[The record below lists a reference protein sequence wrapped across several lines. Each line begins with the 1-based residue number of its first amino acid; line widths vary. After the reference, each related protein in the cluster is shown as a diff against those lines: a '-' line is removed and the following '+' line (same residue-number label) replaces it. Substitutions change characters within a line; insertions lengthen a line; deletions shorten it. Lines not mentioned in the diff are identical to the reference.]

1 MKKGEKVICLVDF
14 YRDVTINNE
23 YIIKDIIGD
32 TTDPNSNSWLTLINN
47 FGYYEDYY
55 SKNFGSIQHIR
66 NKVIEGILE

>member
-1 MKKGEKVICLVDF
+1 MKKGDKVICLVD
-14 YRDVTINNE
+14 YYSCVTINKE
-23 YIIKDIIGD
+23 YIIEYTVGD
-32 TTDPNSNSWLTLINN
+32 TTDQYSDSWITLINN